1 MKYISELIGDK
12 YEEWKPYEKV
22 LLACQTGTGKT
33 TFILDKLLPY
43 AVSKRNPDLPK
54 APVMIYF
61 VNRVALREQIEN
73 ALSTKYSQ
81 YQDYIRVVSYQRLAG
96 FQMNNVFADIKDTD
110 SEEIKERIIE
120 DQEIYNASYYIFD
133 EAHYFLADCEFNNSI
148 GDCIKNINEMVK
160 WKNGTSEYEKSGYIA
175 VIRDFYPIF
184 ITATPEYFLGM
195 IDFLHFKNSQCQYEN
210 FCIKFKDIYID
221 TDVGFSHALYYKYI
235 SHDRILSLEDKL
247 PESYRGKGI
256 WMYDGKIYGKENLSQ
271 EVKEYYR
278 NVEKVIADIF
288 SSIEQGIKVYIMP
301 SDYSYIVPHFYKNN
315 DDLIREMVNTP
326 ETEKWVYFV
335 KNKKA
340 GRDVLQRLTSDS
352 RKKANMVESENKKG
366 KTKGAEAFKEITD
379 TEKFDCDVLITT
391 KVLDNG
397 INFSDPKLKH
407 IAVDDMNMTEI
418 KQMIGRRRILSE
430 DGKIHVYFRDISEG
444 SLRNYVRFNIY
455 EKIRLINTIIEKIDS
470 WSSGKRLDAKNGQSL
485 LKWLSVIGQTDNII
499 LTGNRHDRHDEQRYA
514 MIPLDITMLELQKSK
529 LIIDYFYNM
538 AWLESARNER
548 GEELN
553 RYVQDHLRKSNGESA
568 KYEQFISEVISPA
581 EMYLEC
587 DRNNNHNSQTKY
599 FEEIRKRRFT
609 DQGNVFRAQLEK
621 KDKELS
627 DNQHTF
633 IRMELEQLGI
643 VDRDKQMS
651 LLSNPMNWIGL
662 RDGLVSDL
670 EQLLRDIGDSEI
682 LPKGDNRIKLDKLLK
697 GIVADIK
704 ESGVRYRKGNIED
717 ANRVLESVGL
727 SYCLIIA
734 DRYTHRAWKV
744 CKKP

>member
-1 MKYISELIGDK
+1 MKYISELIGDE

-33 TFILDKLLPY
+33 TFVLDKLLPY

-81 YQDYIRVVSYQRLAG
+81 YRDYIRVVSYQRLAG

-120 DQEIYNASYYIFD
+120 DQEIYNASYYVFD

-148 GDCIKNINEMVK
+148 GDCIKNINEIVN
-160 WKNGTSEYEKSGYIA
+160 WKNGTRESEISGYN
-175 VIRDFYPIF
+175 VLIRDFYPIF

-195 IDFLHFKNSQCQYEN
+195 IDFLHLEKFQYQNGNSG
-210 FCIKFKDIYID
+210 IKFKERYID
-221 TDVGFSHALYYKYI
+221 TDVGFSHVLYYKR
-235 SHDRILSLEDKL
+235 SNRNGILSLEDKL

-256 WMYDGKIYGKENLSQ
+256 WMYDGKIYGKENRSQ

-278 NVEKVIADIF
+278 NAEKVIADIF
-288 SSIEQGIKVYIMP
+288 SSIEQDIRVYRMP

-326 ETEKWVYFV
+326 ETEKWVYFI

-340 GRDVLQRLTSDS
+340 GRDILQRLTSDS
-352 RKKANMVESENKKG
+352 KKKANMVESENKKG

-407 IAVDDMNMTEI
+407 IAIDDMNMTEI

-430 DGKIHVYFRDISEG
+430 DGKIHIYFRDIPEG
-444 SLRNYVRFNIY
+444 SLRNYIRFNIY
-455 EKIRLINTIIEKIDS
+455 EKIRLIKMSMAAINPQLA
-470 WSSGKRLDAKNGQSL
+470 GKRLNTKNGQSL
-485 LKWLSVIGQTDNII
+485 LKWLSASGQTDNII
-499 LTGNRHDRHDEQRYA
+499 VDCFNGQRYA
-514 MIPLDITMLELQKSK
+514 MIPLDVTMLKLQRRK

-553 RYVQDHLRKSNGESA
+553 RYVQDHLRKSNGEYA
-568 KYEQFISEVISPA
+568 KYVQFISEVMSPV
-581 EMYLEC
+581 EMYLEYV
-587 DRNNNHNSQTKY
+587 RNNNYNSQIKY

-643 VDRDKQMS
+643 VDRDKQTI
-651 LLSNPMNWIGL
+651 LLSNPMNWIGF

-704 ESGVRYRKGNIED
+704 ESGVKYRKGNIED

-744 CKKP
+744 CKKSMK